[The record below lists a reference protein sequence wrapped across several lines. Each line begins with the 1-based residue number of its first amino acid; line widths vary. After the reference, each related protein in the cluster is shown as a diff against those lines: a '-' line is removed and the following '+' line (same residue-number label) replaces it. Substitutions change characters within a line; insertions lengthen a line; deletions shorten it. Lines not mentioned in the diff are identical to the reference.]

1 MKKWLYILGIAIVS
15 MGFSSCAV
23 HHHTHKHPKPPKHHH
38 KGPKPP
44 KPPSIIII
52 GKKAYEE

>member
-1 MKKWLYILGIAIVS
+1 MKKWLYILGITIVS
-15 MGFSSCAV
+15 MGFSSCTV

-44 KPPSIIII
+44 KPP
-52 GKKAYEE
+52 KHHYHW